1 MRSSS
6 MTMANGSAEMVVEA
20 ALQKQEKNRRLLRIW
35 LRVVLF
41 TLFCLVLVG
50 GATRLTES
58 GLSITEWKP
67 IHGAI
72 PPLSVAEWEEEFQL
86 YKRIPQ
92 YQEINRGMSLDEFKT
107 IFWWEW
113 AHRLLARAIGLIF
126 ALPLAFFWLTG
137 PRRPSGAWRFSGLYR
152 LVDGLFRSRQSHGC
166 LAISPRHASDHRLP
180 HLRGLHV
187 DIAWPV
193 APFA

>member
-1 MRSSS
+1 MQAN
-6 MTMANGSAEMVVEA
+6 TMATAETSVEQGRV
-20 ALQKQEKNRRLLRIW
+20 ALDRQEHNRRLLRIW

-86 YKRIPQ
+86 Y
-92 YQEINRGMSLDEFKT
+92 
-107 IFWWEW
+107 
-113 AHRLLARAIGLIF
+113 
-126 ALPLAFFWLTG
+126 
-137 PRRPSGAWRFSGLYR
+137 PRRQFIRRDLSSG
-152 LVDGLFRSRQSHGC
+152 
-166 LAISPRHASDHRLP
+166 
-180 HLRGLHV
+180 
-187 DIAWPV
+187 
-193 APFA
+193 

>member
-1 MRSSS
+1 MRSSG

-20 ALQKQEKNRRLLRIW
+20 ALQKQEKDRRLLRIW

-92 YQEINRGMSLDEFKT
+92 YQEINKGMSLDEF
-107 IFWWEW
+107 
-113 AHRLLARAIGLIF
+113 AASLRRARGSSLASKCF
-126 ALPLAFFWLTG
+126 AKCVRF
-137 PRRPSGAWRFSGLYR
+137 PRMPGMAKATMLQRSSRRFSTG
-152 LVDGLFRSRQSHGC
+152 VPVSASR
-166 LAISPRHASDHRLP
+166 
-180 HLRGLHV
+180 
-187 DIAWPV
+187 
-193 APFA
+193 